1 MKYGIYIALLIVM
14 CILGAYV
21 NISLPYT
28 YEMTLRNLGIYK
40 LSLDDMDAQ
49 KFVMMRFGIL
59 WIIGMVV
66 LTNGWLRTWF
76 SWVIICLFC
85 HYNAYSL
92 ARAHYILFFLIL
104 YQVFKDKLT
113 PKGITIIYNT
123 IAVVVLLNIAWMI
136 AQKCGV
142 EFLYFPRAGYAGT
155 CIGVYGNTNNSGALI
170 ALGLPVFFRK
180 RWVLGLIPCFIG
192 LWMSNAFVSIIAVAC
207 GSIYYLGLIGAKQ
220 WIILILMAVMLY
232 AFIGEPVSHFK
243 DGNLRLPYWTKIY
256 AQVSEKPIK
265 GYGLGMFKYIFPK
278 IDMKTYGA
286 GSPQNR
292 WDAPR
297 TFHKAHNDYLEMVF
311 NQGYVGLLLF
321 LGFVFSSIQRFSRQ
335 GKSSYI
341 GKISLIGILIAMIV
355 SFGHYMTHST
365 LILLPLFYMIILTN
379 QTKGVSNEEVTCN
392 CMS

>member
-1 MKYGIYIALLIVM
+1 M

-21 NISLPYT
+21 DISLPY
-28 YEMTLRNLGIYK
+28 YNEMILRNLGIYK

-66 LTNGWLRTWF
+66 LTNNWLRVWF

-92 ARAHYILFFLIL
+92 SRTHYILFFLIL
-104 YQVFKDKLT
+104 YQVFKNKLN
-113 PKGITIIYNT
+113 PKGIKIIYNT
-123 IAVVVLLNIAWMI
+123 IAVVVLLNVAWMI
-136 AQKCGV
+136 AQRCGV
-142 EFLYFPRAGYAGT
+142 NFLYAPRAGYELT
-155 CIGVYGNTNNSGALI
+155 PIGVYGNTNNSGAMI

-180 RWVLGLIPCFIG
+180 WWSIGLIPCFIG
-192 LWMSNAFVSIIAVAC
+192 LWLSNAFVSIFAVSC
-207 GSIYYLGLIGAKQ
+207 GSIYYLGLIATRK
-220 WIILILMAVMLY
+220 WIILGTTAVLLFVGLY
-232 AFIGEPVSHFK
+232 AFVGEPVSHFK
-243 DGNLRLPYWTKIY
+243 DGNLRITNWTKIY

-265 GYGLGMFKYIFPK
+265 GYGLAMFKYIFPQ
-278 IDMKTYGA
+278 IDMKTYGH
-286 GSPQNR
+286 GSPSNR
-292 WDAPR
+292 WNKPL

-321 LGFVFSSIQRFSRQ
+321 LGFVFSSIQRFSKQ

-341 GKISLIGILIAMIV
+341 SKISLIGILIAMIV